1 MKKMKKLILTISLA
15 LASTNSFSSDVQGP
29 AADCDQEYHGAKYFG
44 CCYKPS
50 WGFGYEQWVGSK
62 VPIQRTMDLSI
73 LCFSKS
79 AVGNRWCTLD
89 GSPIYGTKSEELP
102 SSNCK
107 ARGVV
112 PFGRW
117 ITEENVNPDYQTYNT
132 LIKAKVEPD
141 EPNEPDE
148 PDCK

>member
-1 MKKMKKLILTISLA
+1 MKKLILKLCLILT
-15 LASTNSFSSDVQGP
+15 STNSFSSDVQGP
-29 AADCDQEYHGAKYFG
+29 AADCDQEYDNAKYFG

-62 VPIQRTMDLSI
+62 VPIQRTMDLSM
-73 LCFSKS
+73 LCFSVS
-79 AVGNRWCTLD
+79 AIGNRWCTLD
-89 GSPIYGTKSEELP
+89 GSTIYGTKSEELP

-117 ITEENVNPDYQTYNT
+117 MIEENVNPNYRTYNK
-132 LIKAKVEPD
+132 LIKPKAEPEPEPEPD
-141 EPNEPDE
+141 K